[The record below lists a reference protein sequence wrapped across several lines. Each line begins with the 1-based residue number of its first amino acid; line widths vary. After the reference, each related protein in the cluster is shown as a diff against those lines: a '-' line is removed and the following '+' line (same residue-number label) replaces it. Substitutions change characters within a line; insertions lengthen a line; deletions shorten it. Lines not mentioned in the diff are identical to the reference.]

1 MTGSHRETTLTG
13 LPQAGAPG
21 ADQLHL
27 TEAPL
32 VPEVK
37 LFLAVDA
44 IVLWGRLEAAAG
56 RSLPAPFWASAWAGG
71 QALARHVLDHREMVA
86 GRRVLD
92 VASGS
97 GLVAIAA
104 AMADAS
110 AVVANDIDPFA
121 MAAIRANARVNSVQ
135 VTLSAQDLLDGDG
148 GTAEVILVAD
158 ALYNRSLADR
168 VVPFLIRAAD
178 RGAHVLVGEPGRGYV
193 NMDLLKVVT
202 RYHTHG
208 MGAPEDSTVRTSSV
222 LTVKAAA
229 RPPARIG

>member
-1 MTGSHRETTLTG
+1 M
-13 LPQAGAPG
+13 
-21 ADQLHL
+21 
-27 TEAPL
+27 
-32 VPEVK
+32 PEVK

-56 RSLPAPFWASAWAGG
+56 RSLPAPFWASAWLGG
-71 QALARHVLDHREMVA
+71 QALARHVLDHRETVA

-110 AVVANDIDPFA
+110 AVVANDIDPYA
-121 MAAIRANARVNSVQ
+121 MAAIRANARVNSVR
-135 VTLSAQDLLDGDG
+135 VTLSAHDLLDGDG
-148 GTAEVILVAD
+148 EAADVVLAGD

-178 RGAHVLVGEPGRGYV
+178 RGAQVLVGEPGRGHV
-193 NMDLLKVVT
+193 SMDVLKVVA
-202 RYHTHG
+202 RYHVHG

-222 LTVKAAA
+222 LTVN
-229 RPPARIG
+229 RPASHL